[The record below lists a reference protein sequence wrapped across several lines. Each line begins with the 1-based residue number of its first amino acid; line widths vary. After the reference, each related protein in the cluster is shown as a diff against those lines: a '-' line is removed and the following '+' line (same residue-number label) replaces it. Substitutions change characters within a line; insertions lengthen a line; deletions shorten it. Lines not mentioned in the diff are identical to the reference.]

1 MADWT
6 RNDYVRLTIQHD
18 ESFMYHVYVVASDWP
33 NMYDHHDDECWIV
46 AVHDND
52 IVGDGLTGIGIA
64 CASATDRVRTNT
76 ISGFA
81 TGINVCSDDG
91 GNIVSP

>member
-52 IVGDGLTGIGIA
+52 WTQVGTHLSTCFVNRHAPVLLYRD
-64 CASATDRVRTNT
+64 
-76 ISGFA
+76 
-81 TGINVCSDDG
+81 
-91 GNIVSP
+91 PE